1 MFNLFACLFV
11 VFRPTREFY
20 TRLEMVTTA
29 GEELQTAGATN
40 GKFGPVNLSKNVNSR
55 VHMYSLSKK

>member
-1 MFNLFACLFV
+1 MFILFACLFV

-20 TRLEMVTTA
+20 TRLEMFTTA

-40 GKFGPVNLSKNVNSR
+40 GKFGPVNSYVQFVL
-55 VHMYSLSKK
+55 KK